1 MNKTVFIIVCIVSA
15 VIIVALGVSLILLA
29 TNSDNSPIDNT
40 VRYDVNIANNET
52 YGSVS
57 GSGEYA
63 ENEKVELW
71 ASANKGYVFYGW
83 YRDGQYV
90 SFENKYE
97 FTMPAQAVNLNAVY
111 SEDLPA
117 PEYLALLAGNLYA
130 FDYTKLSENTD
141 IQAADI
147 APLVEGI
154 TLGQILMT
162 GKKLPVDV
170 TQREDFK
177 TMYNISLSGLL
188 LEDQTT
194 MNQIKSCNIGIFAE
208 VLFADAMYKNT
219 AFKNSIAAL
228 YDIPVSVM
236 FDGDVVS
243 MGVELI
249 SALGTLKM
257 QDIFDGYVENPGTIS
272 YYEVY
277 KVMGPLKVSSVLG
290 SSLSDDVND
299 RIKALTLSDIAEF
312 YFALKQEEYPDYE
325 NFDSL
330 MTAFGSLTVGE
341 IMAEIDVTLDQLTD
355 IITNVIKFIN
365 KPFTEIIEESV
376 YVPDFI
382 KNTSWYQELSQMT
395 IANIIQKLY
404 ENSPDENKN
413 YIFLD
418 ILEILP
424 LITSVTQDD
433 MTQNED
439 FFNTLKGET
448 IYSLFMSAVKN
459 SLPE

>member
-1 MNKTVFIIVCIVSA
+1 
-15 VIIVALGVSLILLA
+15 
-29 TNSDNSPIDNT
+29 
-40 VRYDVNIANNET
+40 
-52 YGSVS
+52 
-57 GSGEYA
+57 
-63 ENEKVELW
+63 
-71 ASANKGYVFYGW
+71 
-83 YRDGQYV
+83 
-90 SFENKYE
+90 
-97 FTMPAQAVNLNAVY
+97 
-111 SEDLPA
+111 
-117 PEYLALLAGNLYA
+117 
-130 FDYTKLSENTD
+130 
-141 IQAADI
+141 
-147 APLVEGI
+147 
-154 TLGQILMT
+154 
-162 GKKLPVDV
+162 
-170 TQREDFK
+170 
-177 TMYNISLSGLL
+177 
-188 LEDQTT
+188 
-194 MNQIKSCNIGIFAE
+194 
-208 VLFADAMYKNT
+208 
-219 AFKNSIAAL
+219 
-228 YDIPVSVM
+228 
-236 FDGDVVS
+236 
-243 MGVELI
+243 
-249 SALGTLKM
+249 
-257 QDIFDGYVENPGTIS
+257 
-272 YYEVY
+272 
-277 KVMGPLKVSSVLG
+277 MGPLKVSSVLG
-290 SSLSDDVND
+290 SSLSDDDND